1 MKVSRVLVVAE
12 AACTIPCAYREFAL
26 DGIALYRIMN
36 DVFLV
41 DMSVS
46 AFQQGG
52 K

>member
-1 MKVSRVLVVAE
+1 MSRVLVVAG
-12 AACTIPCAYREFAL
+12 AACTIAYAYRAFAL

-46 AFQQGG
+46 AFQQGSE
-52 K
+52 